1 MIVTSSS
8 GVADL
13 CKRLSESPF
22 ITIDTEF
29 LREKTY
35 YPKLCLVQV
44 SGPDKNAAVIDPLS
58 NGIDLSPL
66 FDLLRN
72 KNVLKVFHAA
82 RQDLEIF
89 YNLTGEVVTPFFDT
103 QIAAMVCGYG
113 DSVGY
118 NSLVQDIAK
127 KSIDKSAQFMD
138 WSHRPLTERQLSYA
152 LGDVTH
158 LCDVYVHLAKELE
171 RRGRVSWLLQE
182 EDILSAPATYSN
194 DPYEAWKRIKLR
206 SPSRKTLAVLREV
219 AAWREKAAQERDIP
233 KSWMMRDETLAD
245 LASQA
250 PRTKEQLLK
259 IRNMPKDHA
268 NGRIGDALLAS
279 IKTALESPKEDWPK
293 VEKRAM
299 LPPQAAAAL
308 DILKMLLKVQSSEH
322 QVAAKLIASQDDL
335 EAIVLNDNAD
345 VPALSGWRRE
355 IFGED
360 ALALKAGK
368 LAIGLSGDKITKF
381 SIAELPLSPNTK
393 QTSQKEG

>member
-1 MIVTSSS
+1 MIVTTSA
-8 GVADL
+8 GVAEL
-13 CKRLSESPF
+13 CHKLSDSPF

-35 YPKLCLVQV
+35 YPKLCLVQL

-58 NGIDLSPL
+58 KDIDLSPL
-66 FDLLRN
+66 FDLIGN
-72 KNVLKVFHAA
+72 KKVLKVFHAA

-89 YNLTGEVVTPFFDT
+89 YNMTGGVVAPFFDT

-138 WSHRPLTERQLSYA
+138 WSHRPLTDRQLSYA

-158 LCDVYVHLAKELE
+158 LCDIYVHLSKELE

-182 EDILSAPATYSN
+182 EDILSDPSTYSN
-194 DPYEAWKRIKLR
+194 DPYEAWTRIKLR

-233 KSWMMRDETLAD
+233 KNWMMRDETLAD

-268 NGRIGDALLAS
+268 NGRIGEALLES
-279 IKTALESPKEDWPK
+279 IKAALESPKDDWPT
-293 VEKRAM
+293 VEKRKI
-299 LPPQAAAAL
+299 LPPQAAATL
-308 DILKMLLKVQSSEH
+308 DILKMLLKIQSSEH
-322 QVAAKLIASQDDL
+322 GVASKLIASQDDL
-335 EAIVLNDNAD
+335 EAIVLDDAAE
-345 VPALSGWRRE
+345 VPALSGWRRD

-381 SIAELPLSPNTK
+381 PVEELRRS
-393 QTSQKEG
+393 S